1 MSKKVFFISIIIV
14 SVMVLICSFPYKETG
29 YSFIKKV
36 NKVLDVKVNADNI
49 KYFSDDVGGFHGD
62 GDTVE
67 IIELNREDNKLFN
80 STIDSR
86 WSYLEQNSEIYNFL
100 WDSETDIDM
109 NPIGGR
115 LDGKII
121 PNQDLRF
128 ILYDIGTSRIN
139 EDIKIN
145 ELMDFYFI
153 GYSYKENMVYIQR
166 SNI

>member
-14 SVMVLICSFPYKETG
+14 SVMVLICNFPYKETG
-29 YSFIKKV
+29 YSFIKEV

-86 WSYLEQNSEIYNFL
+86 WSYLEQKSEIYNFL
-100 WDSETDIDM
+100 WDSKTDIDM

-139 EDIKIN
+139 EEIKIN

-153 GYSYKENMVYIQR
+153 GYSYKENMIYIQR